1 MVSLDDNLHTWIV
14 TSHNFLKKTK
24 HDSYKCLLEQACFG
38 VLVCSHVEAAGHV
51 MCSQLQVFPLPF
63 STHSS
68 TSWENHQGTS
78 AVGFSIIKFA
88 SLFLKMHR
96 RHELESC
103 GCYYWCL
110 QGSRDLINTGS
121 GSFLLVAFWG
131 LRFLLVEAFVHALS
145 VNKGCGSQ
153 GATLPFS
160 THSSTS
166 SENQISVLVCKT
178 ATNACC
184 GKLAWVFWS
193 ALTLEL
199 SEFAS
204 LFLKVRPR
212 HQWVSVVYWCLQGS
226 KHPNTI
232 KYW

>member
-1 MVSLDDNLHTWIV
+1 M
-14 TSHNFLKKTK
+14 
-24 HDSYKCLLEQACFG
+24 
-38 VLVCSHVEAAGHV
+38 
-51 MCSQLQVFPLPF
+51 
-63 STHSS
+63 
-68 TSWENHQGTS
+68 
-78 AVGFSIIKFA
+78 
-88 SLFLKMHR
+88 
-96 RHELESC
+96 
-103 GCYYWCL
+103 
-110 QGSRDLINTGS
+110 
-121 GSFLLVAFWG
+121 
-131 LRFLLVEAFVHALS
+131 RFLLVEAFMHAS
-145 VNKGCGSQ
+145 NVNKGCGSQ

-212 HQWVSVVYWCLQGS
+212 HQWVSCVYWCLQGS
-226 KHPNTI
+226 KHPNTGSWSLVANRTFPRTPQTCNLLAASQWFFTGFSCMRSH
-232 KYW
+232 KLKD